1 MASYRPDFEKSRSP
15 NVPSLDD
22 IEAGKLVGAV
32 VPMSEK
38 AQNQLRDSIEVIDY
52 LLNQDSVTFS

>member
-1 MASYRPDFEKSRSP
+1 MASYRPDLEKARGV

>member
-1 MASYRPDFEKSRSP
+1 MASYRADFDKARGV

-38 AQNQLRDSIEVIDY
+38 AQNQLRDSIEVIEY
-52 LLNQDSVTFS
+52 LLNQDSVMFS